1 MTEYFRDPQNRIRAG
16 FALHA
21 GNLFVQYQR
30 LSASIHPSERY
41 EATLTLC
48 ILQSLLTQCAEL
60 IKQMSKIESFDWEQ
74 AVTDIPTRW
83 GLRRGFIKEDTN
95 PETLTYRKFL
105 EHLRNACSHP
115 TDLALESF
123 PMSTGYST
131 IPGPTGLVE
140 AFEFVDSP
148 SVQNGRLR
156 KQFRSNVR
164 QVVQNTVTTLN
175 NAWMEE
181 NQTSEEPFHVVR
193 IGEEYQVYKN
203 DNEYV
208 RLFRA
213 IIPLSDLTETVK
225 FLANYL
231 AQPSQHAWDGKT
243 IKQLVA

>member
-1 MTEYFRDPQNRIRAG
+1 
-16 FALHA
+16 
-21 GNLFVQYQR
+21 
-30 LSASIHPSERY
+30 
-41 EATLTLC
+41 
-48 ILQSLLTQCAEL
+48 
-60 IKQMSKIESFDWEQ
+60 
-74 AVTDIPTRW
+74 
-83 GLRRGFIKEDTN
+83 
-95 PETLTYRKFL
+95 
-105 EHLRNACSHP
+105 
-115 TDLALESF
+115 
-123 PMSTGYST
+123 MSTGYST